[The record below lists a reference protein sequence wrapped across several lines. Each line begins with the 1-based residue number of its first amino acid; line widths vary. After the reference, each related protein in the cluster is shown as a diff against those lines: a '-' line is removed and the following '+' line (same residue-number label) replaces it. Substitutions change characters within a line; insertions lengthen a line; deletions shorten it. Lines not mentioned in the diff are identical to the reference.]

1 MRSRMSGRGARAEVL
16 FDVAM
21 LIGVAISLALALSGC
36 GMSQLERHTTAAV
49 VVHGIAKEAGAI
61 IQADTV
67 RAAEEAIAP
76 CRDGGADAATC
87 EAALADAMRPRR
99 RAAAVFNLLAAA
111 AEEYVGAV
119 RTAIVQGT
127 DVALSMALR
136 ALSRVLAVYDELVA
150 LLAEYGVP
158 LPDAGPLVRGL
169 LGGAR

>member
-1 MRSRMSGRGARAEVL
+1 VTGREALRALLGFTLWGLLLSVL
-16 FDVAM
+16 V
-21 LIGVAISLALALSGC
+21 SLSGC
-36 GMSQLERHTTAAV
+36 GMSQLERHATAAV

-61 IQADTV
+61 IQADTT
-67 RAAEEAIAP
+67 RAAEAAIAP
-76 CRDGGADAATC
+76 CRDGGADVATC
-87 EAALADAMRPRR
+87 DAALTEAMRPRR

-136 ALSRVLAVYDELVA
+136 ALSRVLAVYDELAA

-158 LPDAGPLVRGL
+158 LPDVGPVVRGL